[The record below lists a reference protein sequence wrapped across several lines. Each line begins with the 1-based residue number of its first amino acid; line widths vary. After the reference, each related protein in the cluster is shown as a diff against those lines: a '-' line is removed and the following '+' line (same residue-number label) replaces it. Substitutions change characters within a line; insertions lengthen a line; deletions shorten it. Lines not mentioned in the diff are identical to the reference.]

1 MLIRPLDFIGTVVL
15 GLAMLVSSQSDFAL
29 AANTPDKATTAP
41 NRYEGRFCSGQG
53 DTDFLRLIDESF
65 AFFNPNAV
73 VPNRTTLYQPEWDT
87 LPPENGGGL

>member
-1 MLIRPLDFIGTVVL
+1 MLIRPLVFMGTVGL
-15 GLAMLVSSQSDFAL
+15 GLAMLV
-29 AANTPDKATTAP
+29 
-41 NRYEGRFCSGQG
+41 GGQG